1 MIASP
6 LTAPLA
12 VPRVKDLFMARLLV
26 ALVLSLATTLLP
38 RAVLAR
44 PFWQDG
50 SGLEVPNA
58 DSPLRWDTFTKL
70 AEQLRAAVVNVATTE
85 TVRHPTIGPGHPGM
99 GGQGQGQGQDP
110 FQEFFRRFFEGQPGF
125 PGAPPHDFKRRSL
138 GSGFIIAK
146 EGYIITNNHV
156 VENADKVTVRLDNEH
171 EFEAVVVGRDPKTD
185 VALLKIET
193 KENLFAA
200 PLGDSEKLNV
210 GEWVMAIGNP
220 FGLAQTVTTGIVS
233 AKGRV
238 IGAGPYD
245 NFIQTDASI
254 NPGNSGGPL
263 FNIRGEVVGI
273 NTAIIS
279 GGTGIGFAVPV
290 NMAKEVIEQ
299 LKEHGKVVRGWVGV
313 YIQEITDEL
322 QQSLELKERGGVL
335 VADVVQGSPAADAG
349 LRRSDVIVS
358 FDGKP
363 VHKAEELPRLV
374 ALTPVGKKVAV
385 EVIRDGARKTL
396 ELKVGVLAEEEA
408 EGATTPPNDL
418 GITLQEITPELAD
431 SLGLEE
437 EHGLVVSDI
446 DQDGPA
452 WEAGMRRGD
461 VVIEVNRKAVAT
473 LADFRDSL
481 AKRDKARPTLFLV
494 KRAGNTLYF
503 GVKR

>member
-1 MIASP
+1 M
-6 LTAPLA
+6 
-12 VPRVKDLFMARLLV
+12 
-26 ALVLSLATTLLP
+26 
-38 RAVLAR
+38 
-44 PFWQDG
+44 
-50 SGLEVPNA
+50 
-58 DSPLRWDTFTKL
+58 
-70 AEQLRAAVVNVATTE
+70 
-85 TVRHPTIGPGHPGM
+85 
-99 GGQGQGQGQDP
+99 
-110 FQEFFRRFFEGQPGF
+110 
-125 PGAPPHDFKRRSL
+125 
-138 GSGFIIAK
+138 
-146 EGYIITNNHV
+146 